1 VVDEG
6 SVVAGFVSW
15 LRAERDRAAG
25 VGFLVAGAI
34 SLAVGY
40 AGVADAAYVPQALS
54 FIASGG
60 FFGLLLVA
68 VGATLLIT
76 AALHDEWRKLDRIE
90 KSIDRL
96 AQTLGGIDLTTG
108 DLTAGDHPSA
118 GSTTPDSGGN
128 GLAAGPAVTPA
139 ARQRAVLATALET
152 SRRGGAGG
160 AGLAGPSGGA
170 AVAAAPGSRP
180 ALLAAVAG
188 LVVSTGLVGGGWTA
202 TASAVNDDTA
212 YATILLGITGIAL
225 AGVVSAGWTLHL
237 RRVARARQAR
247 LLEPFGPYL
256 PSLTAAGSGAG
267 SRVAVV
273 DGLSRYHQPGCAA
286 LRGLAFR
293 LVTPAEATGS
303 GLASCRLCEPAP
315 GA

>member
-1 VVDEG
+1 
-6 SVVAGFVSW
+6 
-15 LRAERDRAAG
+15 
-25 VGFLVAGAI
+25 
-34 SLAVGY
+34 
-40 AGVADAAYVPQALS
+40 VADAAYVPQALS

-68 VGATLLIT
+68 VGSTLLIT

-96 AQTLGGIDLTTG
+96 ARTLGGIDLTAG
-108 DLTAGDHPSA
+108 DLTPGDLPPA
-118 GSTTPDSGGN
+118 ESTTPDSGGN

-139 ARQRAVLATALET
+139 ARQRAWLATALEA
-152 SRRGGAGG
+152 SRRGGTRG
-160 AGLAGPSGGA
+160 AGRAGPSGGVV
-170 AVAAAPGSRP
+170 VAAAPGSRP

-188 LVVSTGLVGGGWTA
+188 LVVSTGLVGGSWTA

-237 RRVARARQAR
+237 RRVARVRQAR

-256 PSLTAAGSGAG
+256 PSAAAAAGTGAG
-267 SRVAVV
+267 RRVAVA

-293 LVTPAEATGS
+293 LVDPAEATGS

-315 GA
+315 A

>member
-15 LRAERDRAAG
+15 LRAEWDRAAG

-90 KSIDRL
+90 QSIDRL
-96 AQTLGGIDLTTG
+96 ADTLGAVDLTPTDVPTTDVTAPG
-108 DLTAGDHPSA
+108 DVA
-118 GSTTPDSGGN
+118 N
-128 GLAAGPAVTPA
+128 GRAAGAAARPAE
-139 ARQRAVLATALET
+139 RQRAALATALGV
-152 SRRGGAGG
+152 SRH
-160 AGLAGPSGGA
+160 SA
-170 AVAAAPGSRP
+170 AVAAEPASRP
-180 ALLAAVAG
+180 ALMAALAG
-188 LVVSTGLVGGGWTA
+188 LALCSALVVGGWTA
-202 TASAVNDDTA
+202 TASAVSDDTA
-212 YATILLGITGIAL
+212 YTTLLLGITGIAL
-225 AGVVSAGWTLHL
+225 AGVVSTGWTLSL
-237 RRVARARQAR
+237 RRAARARQAR

-256 PSLTAAGSGAG
+256 ASTVTPSVRGAG
-267 SRVAVV
+267 RRVAVA
-273 DGLSRYHQPGCAA
+273 DGLSRYHEPGCAA

-293 LVTPAEATGS
+293 MVARSEATGS
-303 GLASCRLCEPAP
+303 GLTGCRLCEPAP

>member
-6 SVVAGFVSW
+6 SVVASFVSW
-15 LRAERDRAAG
+15 LRAEWDRAAG

-90 KSIDRL
+90 QSIDRL
-96 AQTLGGIDLTTG
+96 ADTLGVVDLTPADVPSSDVSVSDVTAPG
-108 DLTAGDHPSA
+108 DGA
-118 GSTTPDSGGN
+118 N
-128 GLAAGPAVTPA
+128 GRAAGASARPAE
-139 ARQRAVLATALET
+139 RQRAALATAIDA
-152 SRRGGAGG
+152 SRR
-160 AGLAGPSGGA
+160 SA
-170 AVAAAPGSRP
+170 AVAAEPASRP
-180 ALLAAVAG
+180 ALMAALAG
-188 LVVSTGLVGGGWTA
+188 LALSSALVGGGWTA
-202 TASAVNDDTA
+202 TASAVSDDTA
-212 YATILLGITGIAL
+212 YTTLLLGITGIAL
-225 AGVVSAGWTLHL
+225 AGVVSTGWTLCL
-237 RRVARARQAR
+237 RRAARARQAR
-247 LLEPFGPYL
+247 LLDPFRPYL
-256 PSLTAAGSGAG
+256 ASTAAPSGPGSGR
-267 SRVAVV
+267 RVAVA
-273 DGLSRYHQPGCAA
+273 DGLSRYHEPGCAA

-293 LVTPAEATGS
+293 MVAPGEATGS
-303 GLASCRLCEPAP
+303 GLTGCRLCEPAP